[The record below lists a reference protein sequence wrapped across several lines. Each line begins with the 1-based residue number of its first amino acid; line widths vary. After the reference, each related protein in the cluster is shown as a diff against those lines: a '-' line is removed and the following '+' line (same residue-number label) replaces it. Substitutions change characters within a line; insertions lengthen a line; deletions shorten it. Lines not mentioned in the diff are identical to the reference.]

1 MSDAHVYIMSG
12 LGVDRRVFNKI
23 NFKGLKVTYLEW
35 IAPISSESISC
46 YARRLS
52 TKITTESPV
61 LIGLSFGGMVAMEIA
76 KIIAVKRVILLA
88 SAKDDNE
95 LPKLYKL
102 IGTLRLHRF
111 IPTSILKSH
120 HILSNYFFGVSS
132 KEDKKLL
139 KQILRDTDTKFL
151 SWAIN
156 QIVNW
161 KNKTFPNNL
170 THIHGSK
177 DRIIPIRNVIPTFV
191 IQGAGHFMTI
201 THAKEIETLLQ
212 KILLKD
218 LKHE

>member
-1 MSDAHVYIMSG
+1 MSG

>member
-1 MSDAHVYIMSG
+1 MSDAHVYIISG

-23 NFKGLKVTYLEW
+23 NFKGLKVAYLEW
-35 IAPISSESISC
+35 ITPISTESISC

-76 KIIAVKRVILLA
+76 KMIDVRQVILLA

-102 IGTLRLHRF
+102 IATLKFHKF
-111 IPTSILKSH
+111 IPAPILKSH
-120 HILSNYFFGVSS
+120 HILSNYFFGVSL

-161 KNKTFPNNL
+161 KNRAIPNNL
-170 THIHGSK
+170 IHIHGSK

-218 LKHE
+218 LKHS